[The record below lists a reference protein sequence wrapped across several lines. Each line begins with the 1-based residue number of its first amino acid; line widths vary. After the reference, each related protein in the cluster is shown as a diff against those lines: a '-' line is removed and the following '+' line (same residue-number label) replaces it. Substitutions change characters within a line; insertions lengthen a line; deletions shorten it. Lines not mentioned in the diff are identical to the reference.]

1 MPWLSH
7 PIRLQGALVRL
18 EPLQEAHFDELIH
31 SAADSRIWTH
41 LPVDGNDGEKL
52 RRELITAVLNRTVG
66 SHYPF
71 TVFAQD
77 GNRIIGSTRFFD
89 IFEEHKKLEI
99 GWTWYHPNA
108 WGKGYNTECKLL
120 LLTHA
125 FEVLSANRVQLK
137 TRTTNL
143 RSRAAIEK
151 IGAVQEGILR
161 ADRIGRDGHIRDTV
175 LYSIIA
181 PEWPA
186 TKAHLQQ
193 MLSGVTVGL

>member
-1 MPWLSH
+1 
-7 PIRLQGALVRL
+7 
-18 EPLQEAHFDELIH
+18 LQEAHFDELVR

-41 LPVDGNDGEKL
+41 LPVDGNDGDKL

-89 IFEEHKKLEI
+89 IIEEHKKLEI
-99 GWTWYHPNA
+99 GWTWYHPDA
-108 WGKGYNTECKLL
+108 WGKGFNTECKLL
-120 LLTHA
+120 LLGHA
-125 FEVLSANRVQLK
+125 FEVLGANRVQLK

-151 IGAVQEGILR
+151 IGAVYEGTLR
-161 ADRIGRDGHIRDTV
+161 ADRIGRDGAIRDTV
-175 LYSIIA
+175 MYSVIA

-186 TKAHLQQ
+186 TRAHLQEL
-193 MLSGVTVGL
+193 LSTASVTL